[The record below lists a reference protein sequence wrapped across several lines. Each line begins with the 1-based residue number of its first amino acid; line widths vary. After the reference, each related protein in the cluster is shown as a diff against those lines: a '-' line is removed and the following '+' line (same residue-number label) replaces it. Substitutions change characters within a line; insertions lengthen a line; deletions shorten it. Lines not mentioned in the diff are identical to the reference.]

1 MKLLLDT
8 HTLIWAVDRPSCLGR
23 KARAALE
30 DTHQVLMLSAATL
43 WEMAIKVGLGKLTLL
58 LPYRQWM
65 TQAIADLEIQ
75 ILPITVEVADVQI
88 GLPYHHRDPFDRL
101 LAAQALTENLSLVSN
116 DPVFDEYGVN
126 RLW

>member
-1 MKLLLDT
+1 
-8 HTLIWAVDRPSCLGR
+8 
-23 KARAALE
+23 
-30 DTHQVLMLSAATL
+30 MLSAATL
-43 WEMAIKVGLGKLTLL
+43 REMAIKVGLGKLTLL

-88 GLPYHHRDPFDRL
+88 GLPYYYRDPFDRL